1 MLVSQ
6 SQSRLRKTE
15 DCYVRKGPASL
26 TQEVFCSLLDLRSL
40 VLLTGNNRKF
50 MQSFEESAFR
60 RLERIANE
68 RGVTLQELMRAVI
81 IPEWL
86 KKNSE

>member
-1 MLVSQ
+1 M
-6 SQSRLRKTE
+6 
-15 DCYVRKGPASL
+15 SL
-26 TQEVFCSLLDLRSL
+26 M
-40 VLLTGNNRKF
+40 LTGNNRKF

-86 KKNSE
+86 KKNLE

>member
-1 MLVSQ
+1 
-6 SQSRLRKTE
+6 
-15 DCYVRKGPASL
+15 
-26 TQEVFCSLLDLRSL
+26 
-40 VLLTGNNRKF
+40 

-86 KKNSE
+86 KKNSR